1 MYRGTIK
8 VCFWFAPMSIN
19 KVNKQNLTKHNLPQL
34 YMHLSLTVYTMML
47 TKMFFFSEKE
57 LSYMFV
63 SIFNTTLDV
72 VLYVNL
78 TDGRLNKTSVRISSV
93 IVGMRLSLF

>member
-1 MYRGTIK
+1 
-8 VCFWFAPMSIN
+8 
-19 KVNKQNLTKHNLPQL
+19 
-34 YMHLSLTVYTMML
+34 
-47 TKMFFFSEKE
+47 
-57 LSYMFV
+57 MFV